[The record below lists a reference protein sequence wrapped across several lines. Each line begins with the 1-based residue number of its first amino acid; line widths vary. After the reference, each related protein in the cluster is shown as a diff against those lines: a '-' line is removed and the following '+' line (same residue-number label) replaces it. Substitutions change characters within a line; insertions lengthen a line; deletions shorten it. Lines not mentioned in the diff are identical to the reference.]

1 MREPNDVTPCDAAEV
16 TRWDDT
22 ADVIVVGFGA
32 AGSAAAFS
40 AAAAGAQV
48 LVTER
53 TGGPGGA
60 AALAE
65 GIVYLG
71 GGTPIQKACGFE
83 DSLDDMYRY
92 MMAACGPDPDE
103 AKIARY
109 CEESL
114 GHFDWLVARGV
125 PFDPTFCADTSMAPD
140 GTEGLVYSGGEDA
153 YPFNEIARPAPAG
166 APGQDEALD
175 GMAPHAAPG
184 GCRHRGG
191 RGRLDRHPGR
201 PPGVDDGRVVGVQ
214 AQRFGETVTLRARRG
229 VVLTAGGFIFNDDML
244 RQHCPPLARGT
255 FKVGTEGD
263 DGRGIRMAQAIG
275 ASVRNMYAGEV
286 SLPIT
291 PPRTLIHGIL
301 VNGQGQRFINEDTYM
316 GRVGQSALYEQDG
329 EVYLDRRRGLLRGE
343 LDGPRRHAGSA
354 RPRRSSS
361 PRSACPPVRSR
372 RPWSSTTGTR
382 RRGRTRS
389 STRPPSWVRPLVPP
403 IGAVDLRIGPAPY
416 APFTLGGLE
425 TTVAGE
431 VLRPDRRRHRGA
443 VRRRAHHGRACAR
456 SATPAGSPSGTARCS
471 AASPARARLPRLRDV
486 RPAAPS
492 STSACAGRSGYEE
505 VDIER
510 RIAMDLDLLDLYGR
524 ASDWTVDQ
532 GGRAPRRSWMTP
544 TSCDGWDVRTLMNH
558 MLQTQRYFV
567 GAARGEDVAPPAGT
581 PPDVRQRRPDA
592 PTSTT
597 PRRDVADLR
606 RARGD
611 REDRSCAR
619 HRVQRPAAARLGSR
633 HVDRAGHDMPDG
645 CPRSP
650 TPSSTARF
658 TDEQRKGVF
667 KPEIAVAPNA
677 SAQDKLLAYT
687 GRDPSRRASA

>member
-1 MREPNDVTPCDAAEV
+1 VRQPNDVTPCDAGEV
-16 TRWDDT
+16 THWDDT
-22 ADVIVVGFGA
+22 VDVIVVGFGA

-71 GGTPIQKACGFE
+71 GGTPIQTACGFE

-92 MMAACGPDPDE
+92 MMAACGPDPNE

-114 GHFDWLVARGV
+114 GHFDWLVARDV

-153 YPFNEIARPAPAG
+153 YPFNQIARPAPRGHLAKTKRSTGWLLMQQLAAAAVGAG
-166 APGQDEALD
+166 AAVSTDTRVD
-175 GMAPHAAPG
+175 
-184 GCRHRGG
+184 
-191 RGRLDRHPGR
+191 RL
-201 PPGVDDGRVVGVQ
+201 VCEEGRVVGVQ

-329 EVYLDRRRGLLRGE
+329 EVYL
-343 LDGPRRHAGSA
+343 
-354 RPRRSSS
+354 
-361 PRSACPPVRSR
+361 
-372 RPWSSTTGTR
+372 
-382 RRGRTRS
+382 
-389 STRPPSWVRPLVPP
+389 
-403 IGAVDLRIGPAPY
+403 IVD
-416 APFTLGGLE
+416 
-425 TTVAGE
+425 
-431 VLRPDRRRHRGA
+431 
-443 VRRRAHHGRACAR
+443 
-456 SATPAGSPSGTARCS
+456 
-471 AASPARARLPRLRDV
+471 
-486 RPAAPS
+486 
-492 STSACAGRSGYEE
+492 
-505 VDIER
+505 
-510 RIAMDLDLLDLYGR
+510 
-524 ASDWTVDQ
+524 
-532 GGRAPRRSWMTP
+532 
-544 TSCDGWDVRTLMNH
+544 
-558 MLQTQRYFV
+558 
-567 GAARGEDVAPPAGT
+567 
-581 PPDVRQRRPDA
+581 
-592 PTSTT
+592 
-597 PRRDVADLR
+597 
-606 RARGD
+606 
-611 REDRSCAR
+611 
-619 HRVQRPAAARLGSR
+619 
-633 HVDRAGHDMPDG
+633 
-645 CPRSP
+645 
-650 TPSSTARF
+650 
-658 TDEQRKGVF
+658 
-667 KPEIAVAPNA
+667 
-677 SAQDKLLAYT
+677 
-687 GRDPSRRASA
+687 